1 MASKVLLQVALSITI
16 VSYCP
21 VTKRVERTFDN
32 PMLTSTFFFFKK
44 RYILGVPLVVQW
56 LRILHSV
63 HEDVGSIPGLA

>member
-44 RYILGVPLVVQW
+44 GIF
-56 LRILHSV
+56 
-63 HEDVGSIPGLA
+63 